1 MRVCKLLQSVLPG
14 VSASLRRGGLVAIAA
29 VCGLMPLPAGAQNY
43 PTKPIKVIIP
53 FPPGGP
59 LDQIVQVVGAKL
71 TEAWGQQVLME
82 HRPGAGGV
90 IGTTAAAKAAPDG
103 YTLLLGSIG
112 PNSVS
117 PSLYAKLPYDPVNDF
132 AAITMATTYSNLLV
146 VHPSVPANTLQEL
159 IALAKAKPGALNIA
173 SSGTGTSSHLAGE
186 LLKQMAGINLLH
198 VHYKGTV
205 PALTDT
211 VGGQVQVFFGNIG
224 PTMPFVKNGKL
235 RALGV
240 TSAKRSP
247 AAPDLPTLAES
258 GVPGYEVITWTA
270 FFAPAETPK
279 EILARLKTEI
289 VKALA
294 HPEVRAAF
302 SAQGAEAAP
311 STAEQA
317 EQFLKSEIAKWAR
330 TVKEGNI
337 KLD

>member
-1 MRVCKLLQSVLPG
+1 
-14 VSASLRRGGLVAIAA
+14 
-29 VCGLMPLPAGAQNY
+29 
-43 PTKPIKVIIP
+43 
-53 FPPGGP
+53 
-59 LDQIVQVVGAKL
+59 
-71 TEAWGQQVLME
+71 ME